1 MTPSVRVDLQPTVL
15 EGLFFTNLDRPQY
28 CRREG
33 QF

>member
-1 MTPSVRVDLQPTVL
+1 MSSFQVGLQPTIL

-33 QF
+33 EF